1 MKLSQ
6 FGATGSL
13 AIALANLFGT
23 VGQAQETRSV
33 VDPPLLQVRG
43 RLQNGDATLGDNS
56 LFDKYLIECWAGQT
70 LTITLE
76 STDFDAY
83 LMVYD
88 AQGQRIAQ
96 NDDVSP
102 INHNASVTLT
112 VPEDGFYRVVA
123 NAYNDLGN
131 GQYKL
136 SVVPAAVVAKP
147 EG

>member
-6 FGATGSL
+6 FGVLGSG
-13 AIALANLFGT
+13 AIAWISLTGAIA
-23 VGQAQETRSV
+23 QAQETRAV
-33 VDPPLLQVRG
+33 MHQPILQVRG
-43 RLQNGDATLGDNS
+43 MLQNGDATLGDNS
-56 LFDKYLIECWAGQT
+56 LFDKYLLDCQAGQT

-76 STDFDAY
+76 SVDFDAY

-96 NDDVSP
+96 NDDISP
-102 INHNASVTLT
+102 VNRNAAVTVT
-112 VPEDGFYRVVA
+112 VPADGIYRIVA

-136 SVVPAAVVAKP
+136 SVITAAAASKP
-147 EG
+147 ES